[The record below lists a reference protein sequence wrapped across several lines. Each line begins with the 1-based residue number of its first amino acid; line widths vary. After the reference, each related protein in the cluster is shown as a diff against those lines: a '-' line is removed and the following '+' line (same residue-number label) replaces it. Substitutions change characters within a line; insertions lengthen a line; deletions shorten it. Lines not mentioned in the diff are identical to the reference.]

1 MAVYVRALLPRVLV
15 VTAVWLIASGTL
27 TFAADKTLVSS
38 TPAKAPVA
46 APKPTLI
53 VPDVRSQAF
62 VFAKGILSDGGF
74 AWRVVGSVR
83 GYATNR
89 VASQTPAPGTVV
101 VDTGAPTIRLSL
113 ARGSYGQTG
122 TPSDVAPYAGTA
134 IVLARPAKA
143 PAKKPAA
150 GKLPLAPPKVAKAP
164 VRHKA
169 ARQAAKPV
177 AKRAAAPKHKL
188 SPRPAAFTV
197 PGGRKEPLNE
207 ISLPARA
214 ERLSK
219 WLTPSRRPTAAN
231 QRHWLYQQAWIVTG
245 ARFGWWHGAN
255 ALNVLISVD
264 RRVESQWGIGRRSE
278 AVARAALAAVEAR
291 AK

>member
-15 VTAVWLIASGTL
+15 VTAVWLTASGTL

-101 VDTGAPTIRLSL
+101 VDTGAPAIRLSL
-113 ARGSYGQTG
+113 ARGSYGQSG
-122 TPSDVAPYAGTA
+122 TPSDAAPYAGTA
-134 IVLARPAKA
+134 IVLARHAKVTA
-143 PAKKPAA
+143 KKPPAKKPAA
-150 GKLPLAPPKVAKAP
+150 GKLPLAPPKIV
-164 VRHKA
+164 KA
-169 ARQAAKPV
+169 AAKHKTARHAAKPA
-177 AKRAAAPKHKL
+177 AKPAVTPKRKHSFR
-188 SPRPAAFTV
+188 SPA
-197 PGGRKEPLNE
+197 
-207 ISLPARA
+207 
-214 ERLSK
+214 
-219 WLTPSRRPTAAN
+219 
-231 QRHWLYQQAWIVTG
+231 
-245 ARFGWWHGAN
+245 
-255 ALNVLISVD
+255 
-264 RRVESQWGIGRRSE
+264 
-278 AVARAALAAVEAR
+278 
-291 AK
+291 